1 MRSIGKDNVHPLS
14 CRHADGLVF
23 GCKSVNFSPLA
34 PECRSDSHC
43 SDSGSAKDRDSGPL
57 PERPCRTVL
66 RHTGG
71 KQLRLFGV
79 ENHTLEHHMRLP
91 EKVGTAAVP
100 VTQKPGPYLVF
111 LLRRRL
117 AGKIAYQQI

>member
-1 MRSIGKDNVHPLS
+1 MSKIYHSLTELVGNTPLLEIKNIEA
-14 CRHADGLVF
+14 HLGLKARVLVKLELF
-23 GCKSVNFSPLA
+23 NPGGSV
-34 PECRSDSHC
+34 
-43 SDSGSAKDRDSGPL
+43 KDRDSGPL

-79 ENHTLEHHMRLP
+79 ENHPLEHHMRLP

-117 AGKIAYQQI
+117 AGKVTYQQI